1 MEDKGKKPQ
10 RKENAF
16 REWVSDNLRY
26 ILLILGIAV
35 IIAAVILGIR
45 LISGWSGGQNREPQA
60 VSQAKT
66 PEPTQEPEEET
77 VTPTPE
83 KTETPTPTPEE
94 TAEPTPEET
103 ETPAP
108 TPEAAETPKPS
119 PAETEPEETGSPE
132 QEIQNLLTAYY
143 QALSDKNPDGLSGLV
158 DSLTAEDRQ
167 AVAENQVIASYSGV
181 RTYVYAGADEN
192 SYVVLASY
200 NYRYSGYDQSL
211 PALTQ
216 FYVYGDGSG
225 NYWLASDVPD
235 SAAAARVQEVLGMPE
250 VQQLISDT
258 RAAYESVLDSDSSLK
273 AYAES
278 LS

>member
-94 TAEPTPEET
+94 T

-108 TPEAAETPKPS
+108 TPEAAETPEPS

-158 DSLTAEDRQ
+158 TVLQRKT
-167 AVAENQVIASYSGV
+167 V
-181 RTYVYAGADEN
+181 R
-192 SYVVLASY
+192 LW
-200 NYRYSGYDQSL
+200 RKI
-211 PALTQ
+211 
-216 FYVYGDGSG
+216 
-225 NYWLASDVPD
+225 
-235 SAAAARVQEVLGMPE
+235 R
-250 VQQLISDT
+250 
-258 RAAYESVLDSDSSLK
+258 
-273 AYAES
+273 
-278 LS
+278 

>member
-60 VSQAKT
+60 VSQSKT

-103 ETPAP
+103 E

-225 NYWLASDVPD
+225 NFWLASDVPD

>member
-60 VSQAKT
+60 VSQSKT

-108 TPEAAETPKPS
+108 TPEAAETPEPS

-167 AVAENQVIASYSGV
+167 AVTENQVIASYKIG
-181 RTYVYAGADEN
+181 R
-192 SYVVLASY
+192 ASC
-200 NYRYSGYDQSL
+200 RE
-211 PALTQ
+211 
-216 FYVYGDGSG
+216 
-225 NYWLASDVPD
+225 
-235 SAAAARVQEVLGMPE
+235 RV
-250 VQQLISDT
+250 
-258 RAAYESVLDSDSSLK
+258 
-273 AYAES
+273 
-278 LS
+278 

>member
-60 VSQAKT
+60 VSQSKT

-103 ETPAP
+103 ETP
-108 TPEAAETPKPS
+108 EAAETPEPS

-158 DSLTAEDRQ
+158 DSLTVEDRQ

-235 SAAAARVQEVLGMPE
+235 SAAAARIQEVLGMPE